1 MAYKVK
7 KGDTLSQIAKSK
19 GVTLQAL
26 LAANPNIKNANKIRV
41 GQSIKMPDT
50 KKMPGSKGGPYGRLS
65 QTMMNMLG
73 IGNKDD
79 DKQSTVTTIIRK
91 EVKDSGAQTSATPKK
106 ERAAKDKRSGRS
118 EILKKAE
125 QEKKRKQA
133 RKRPAVPGPD
143 VAAAKGGMMKK
154 TQMSKGGMANGKMH
168 MYTGGGAV
176 KDNLNPGLKALQKEA
191 PEVVARMLKK

>member
-1 MAYKVK
+1 MAYKIK
-7 KGDTLSQIAKSK
+7 KGETLSQIAKKK
-19 GVTLQAL
+19 GITLQSI

-41 GQSIKMPDT
+41 GQTIQMPDT
-50 KKMPGSKGGPYGRLS
+50 KKMPGSKGSPYARLS

-79 DKQSTVTTIIRK
+79 EKQSTVTAVIRK

-106 ERAAKDKRSGRS
+106 EKAAKDKKSGRS
-118 EILKKAE
+118 EMLKKAE
-125 QEKKRKQA
+125 QEKKRKQS

-154 TQMSKGGMANGKMH
+154 TQMAKGGMANGKQH
-168 MYTGGGAV
+168 MYVAGGSV
-176 KDNLNPGLKALQKEA
+176 TDNAGLRA
-191 PEVVARMLKK
+191 LKKASPAAYNKITGN

>member
-7 KGDTLSQIAKSK
+7 KGDTLSEIAKDK

-50 KKMPGSKGGPYGRLS
+50 KKMAGSKGGPYGRLS

-79 DKQSTVTTIIRK
+79 DKQSTVTAIIRK

-106 ERAAKDKRSGRS
+106 EKAAKDKKSGRS
-118 EILKKAE
+118 AMLKKAQ

-133 RKRPAVPGPD
+133 RKRPAIPSND
-143 VAAAKGGMMKK
+143 IAAAKGGNITKKAIGSTDYRMNKGGLLISSVDNRKK
-154 TQMSKGGMANGKMH
+154 T
-168 MYTGGGAV
+168 
-176 KDNLNPGLKALQKEA
+176 
-191 PEVVARMLKK
+191 